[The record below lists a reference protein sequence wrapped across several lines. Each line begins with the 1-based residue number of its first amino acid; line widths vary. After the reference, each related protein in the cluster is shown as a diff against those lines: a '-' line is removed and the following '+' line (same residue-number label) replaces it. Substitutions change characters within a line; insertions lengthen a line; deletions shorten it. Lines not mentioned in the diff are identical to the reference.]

1 MFRPLPR
8 DWAEVREYDTKCQRA
23 TFRCVFASM
32 FTQPGPSWTELG
44 PTHLAEDSSNIH
56 KAPSCATFY
65 LFSDLI
71 SFSSSFFRGVS
82 KWESDEIKE
91 NLSKSV
97 TICRPDLGQNTWMRQ
112 KKGKYRKQEL
122 FWPPFLT
129 GLRWVVLCVVG
140 ARDNLLIAHPPI
152 FHG

>member
-112 KKGKYRKQEL
+112 KRVSTEYIGIY
-122 FWPPFLT
+122 LT
-129 GLRWVVLCVVG
+129 PVFARFALGGFMCRWS
-140 ARDNLLIAHPPI
+140 AR
-152 FHG
+152 